1 MARPDDAHG
10 RSADGFEGEVAGL
23 GLSDLL
29 QLNARNRFSGCFRI
43 RHDEG
48 LGLIFFRDGEIVH
61 AELGGKIGEEAVWDI
76 LEWQT
81 GRFAVEP
88 NVVTARRSIH
98 KGVEHLLLDA
108 HRVIDERRVS
118 GRSRAPAAA
127 PPPAPAPA
135 AAAAPAGGAAAAV
148 DAVRKVPGVAN
159 AVVLT
164 REGRRVSSDGYDAEV
179 LTGQAVYLAMV
190 GAEFGSIFQAG
201 ELRFASVQGSQNHL
215 LVFATKSHY
224 LGVLARPDSEIGVV
238 DAAIRSAL
246 GGR

>member
-1 MARPDDAHG
+1 MARPDDAAG
-10 RSADGFEGEVAGL
+10 RVADGFEGEVAGL

-43 RHDEG
+43 RHEDS

-61 AELGGKIGEEAVWDI
+61 AELAGRIGEEAIWDI

-98 KGVEHLLLDA
+98 KGVEHLLLEA
-108 HRVIDERRVS
+108 HRVLDERRAS
-118 GRSRAPAAA
+118 GRTRAAPAP
-127 PPPAPAPA
+127 PPPAPAPQ
-135 AAAAPAGGAAAAV
+135 APGGAAAAV
-148 DAVRKVPGVAN
+148 EAVRAVPGVAN

-164 REGRRVSSDGYDAEV
+164 REGRRVSTDGYDAEV

-201 ELRFASVQGSQNHL
+201 ELRFASVQGAQHHL
-215 LVFATKSHY
+215 LLFATKSHY
-224 LGVLARPDSEIGVV
+224 LGVQARPDSEIGVV
-238 DAAIRSAL
+238 DAAIRTAL

>member
-1 MARPDDAHG
+1 ME
-10 RSADGFEGEVAGL
+10 GFEGEVAGL

-43 RHDEG
+43 RHDDG

-61 AELGGKIGEEAVWDI
+61 AELGAKIGEEAVWDI

-88 NVVTARRSIH
+88 NVVTARRSIQ

-108 HRVIDERRVS
+108 HRVLDERRVA
-118 GRSRAPAAA
+118 GRTR
-127 PPPAPAPA
+127 PPPASPPAP
-135 AAAAPAGGAAAAV
+135 AAAPAGGAAAAV
-148 DAVRKVPGVAN
+148 EAVRKVPGVAN

-164 REGRRVSSDGYDAEV
+164 REGRRVSADGYEAEV
-179 LTGQAVYLAMV
+179 LTGQAVYLAMMA
-190 GAEFGSIFQAG
+190 AEFGGFFQAG
-201 ELRFASVQGSQNHL
+201 ELRFASVQGSQAHL

-224 LGVLARPDSEIGVV
+224 LGVQARPESEIGVV
-238 DAAIRSAL
+238 DAAIRAAL

>member
-10 RSADGFEGEVAGL
+10 RSAYGFEGEVAGL

-29 QLNARNRFSGCFRI
+29 QLNARNRFSGCFRV
-43 RHDEG
+43 RHDDG

-61 AELGGKIGEEAVWDI
+61 DELGAKIGEEAVWDI

-88 NVVTARRSIH
+88 NVVTARRTIQ

-108 HRVIDERRVS
+108 HRVLDERRAA
-118 GRSRAPAAA
+118 GRNPAPPVPAPAAA
-127 PPPAPAPA
+127 PPASA
-135 AAAAPAGGAAAAV
+135 AAGGAAAAV
-148 DAVRKVPGVAN
+148 DAVRRVPGVAN

-164 REGRRVSSDGYDAEV
+164 REGRRVSADGYEAEV

-190 GAEFGSIFQAG
+190 GTEFGSIFQAG
-201 ELRFASVQGSQNHL
+201 ELRFGSVQGTQSHL
-215 LVFATKSHY
+215 LLFATKSHF
-224 LGVLARPDSEIGVV
+224 LGVQARPDAEVGAV
-238 DAAIRSAL
+238 DAGIRAAL

>member
-1 MARPDDAHG
+1 MARPDDAPG

-43 RHDEG
+43 RHDDA

-61 AELGGKIGEEAVWDI
+61 AELGGKIGEEAIWDI

-118 GRSRAPAAA
+118 GRSRPPPATPPAA
-127 PPPAPAPA
+127 PPAT
-135 AAAAPAGGAAAAV
+135 APAGGAAAAV
-148 DAVRKVPGVAN
+148 EAVRKVPGVAN

-164 REGRRVSSDGYDAEV
+164 REGRRVSSDGYEAEV

-201 ELRFASVQGSQNHL
+201 ELRFASVQGLQNHL

-224 LGVLARPDSEIGVV
+224 LGVLARPDSEVGVV

>member
-1 MARPDDAHG
+1 MARADDAPG
-10 RSADGFEGEVAGL
+10 RSMEGFEGEVAGL

-43 RHDEG
+43 RHDDG

-61 AELGGKIGEEAVWDI
+61 AELGAKIGEEAIWDI

-88 NVVTARRSIH
+88 NVVTARRSIQ

-108 HRVIDERRVS
+108 HRVLDERRAS
-118 GRSRAPAAA
+118 GRSRPPPAAA
-127 PPPAPAPA
+127 PPAPPAAPA
-135 AAAAPAGGAAAAV
+135 AGAGAAV
-148 DAVRKVPGVAN
+148 EAVRKVPGVAN

-164 REGRRVSSDGYDAEV
+164 REGRRVSADGYEAEV
-179 LTGQAVYLAMV
+179 LTGQAVYLAMM

-201 ELRFASVQGSQNHL
+201 ELRFASVQGTQAHL
-215 LVFATKSHY
+215 LLFATKSHY
-224 LGVLARPDSEIGVV
+224 LGVQARPDHEIGVV
-238 DAAIRSAL
+238 DAGIRAAL

>member
-1 MARPDDAHG
+1 MARPDDAPG

-43 RHDEG
+43 RHDDG

-61 AELGGKIGEEAVWDI
+61 AELGPKIGEEAFWDI

-81 GRFAVEP
+81 GRFAIEP
-88 NVVTARRSIH
+88 NVVTARRTIQ

-108 HRVIDERRVS
+108 HRVLDERRVS
-118 GRSRAPAAA
+118 GRTRAPASPAA
-127 PPPAPAPA
+127 PAAPA
-135 AAAAPAGGAAAAV
+135 AAAPGGAAAAV
-148 DAVRKVPGVAN
+148 EAVRKVPGVAN

-164 REGRRVSSDGYDAEV
+164 REGRRVSADGHLAEV

-201 ELRFASVQGSQNHL
+201 ELRFASVQGTQGHL

-224 LGVLARPDSEIGVV
+224 LGVQATPDSDVGVV
-238 DAAIRSAL
+238 DAAIRAAL